1 MFNLLEKSQK
11 TAYVENLF
19 SLKEKDINEDEEV
32 VVNDNKLSNEN
43 VIFRV
48 SALKQLI
55 LNKSVVIEEELKDR
69 IVEHFFVEYFTNTN
83 KNLIE
88 IIEERLLLIILS
100 KARNNIKEEKESLNM
115 NKLIH
120 FNQVLVALV
129 KANRINNIDLNDYK
143 VIINL
148 KSDL

>member
-19 SLKEKDINEDEEV
+19 SLKEKDTDEDEEV

>member
-1 MFNLLEKSQK
+1 MFNLLEKSLK

-19 SLKEKDINEDEEV
+19 SLKEKDTDEDEEV